1 MVSYDANYHRLP
13 QGIAMT
19 KQPTA
24 GIQPSIL
31 RWARETVGLS
41 VPDVARKLKRPIVEI
56 EAWETGAETPT
67 YPQLEKLAYSIYK
80 RPLAIF
86 FLPAP
91 PDETA
96 PKREFRTLPE
106 ADMNSLASDTRLQIR
121 EAHAYQLAL
130 NEIFEG
136 RNPAQALIWKVLRLT
151 RERPI
156 EDQAREIRKVLG
168 IDIEQQA
175 RWSSDDVALKQ
186 WREAVEDVGVF
197 VFKNAFK
204 QKDISGFCLTHDQFP
219 IIYLNN
225 STTKTRQIFSLLHE
239 LAHLLFHVNGLSKF
253 DTGYIDALAGK
264 SQATER
270 FCNAI
275 AAEVL
280 IPADDF
286 AQHSAGLPR
295 DVESLSDEHFAGLAA
310 RYGVS
315 REAVLRRLLD
325 QGRVPQALYDEK
337 ARHWA
342 SQRKPGSG
350 GDWYASRNVYLSQR
364 FAQAVISQHYR
375 DRISTEE
382 ASELLGIKAK
392 NFPGVEQRILQGA
405 SA

>member
-1 MVSYDANYHRLP
+1 
-13 QGIAMT
+13 MT
-19 KQPTA
+19 KQATA
-24 GIQPSIL
+24 GVQPSVL
-31 RWARETVGLS
+31 RWARETLGMS
-41 VPDVARKLKRPIVEI
+41 VPEVAQRLKRPIAEI
-56 EAWETGAETPT
+56 EAWEAGAEAPT

-80 RPLAIF
+80 RPLAVF
-86 FLPAP
+86 FFPAP
-91 PDETA
+91 PDEVA

-106 ADMNSLASDTRLQIR
+106 ADMSSLARDTRLHIR

-130 NEIFEG
+130 NEVFEG
-136 RNPAQALIWKVLRLT
+136 RNPAQPLIWKVLSLS
-151 RERPI
+151 REKPI
-156 EDQAREIRKVLG
+156 EIQAREIRGVLG
-168 IDIEQQA
+168 IDMEQQA
-175 RWSSDDVALKQ
+175 AWSDDDVALKQ
-186 WREAVEDVGVF
+186 WRGAVEGVGVF

-204 QKDISGFCLTHDQFP
+204 QKDISGFCLTDDQFP

-253 DTGYIDALAGK
+253 DPGYIDALAGP

-270 FCNAI
+270 FCNAM

-286 AQHSAGLPR
+286 AEQSAGLPR
-295 DVESLSDEHFAGLAA
+295 DSERLSDEHIAGLAA

-325 QGRVPQALYDEK
+325 QGRVSQTLYDEK
-337 ARHWA
+337 SRHWA
-342 SQRKPGSG
+342 SQRKPSSRGN
-350 GDWYASRNVYLSQR
+350 WYASRNVYLSQR

-375 DRISTEE
+375 DRISTEQ

-405 SA
+405 GA